1 MGRPRPRR
9 CGARLLG
16 GGPYISWSGGRA
28 GPRGL
33 LHPQQLR
40 GPVAVVAAGLAVR
53 HSGARVGLGE
63 EFMLSEFSRIL
74 SFLSS
79 SCFVW
84 GLAVRLPLPIF
95 PFLGYLEYA

>member
-1 MGRPRPRR
+1 MVP
-9 CGARLLG
+9 AF
-16 GGPYISWSGGRA
+16 WEGGRTSA
-28 GPRGL
+28 GPGAGQG
-33 LHPQQLR
+33 HPQQLR

>member
-1 MGRPRPRR
+1 MVPAFWEGGRTS
-9 CGARLLG
+9 A
-16 GGPYISWSGGRA
+16 GPGGRA

-40 GPVAVVAAGLAVR
+40 GPVAVVAAGLASPALG
-53 HSGARVGLGE
+53 SGSVWGK
-63 EFMLSEFSRIL
+63 S
-74 SFLSS
+74 SFNPSFHEYLVFIS
-79 SCFVW
+79 SCFMR

>member
-1 MGRPRPRR
+1 MVSAFWEGGRIS
-9 CGARLLG
+9 A
-16 GGPYISWSGGRA
+16 GPGGRA

-40 GPVAVVAAGLAVR
+40 GPVAVVAAGLAVC

-63 EFMLSEFSRIL
+63 GFMLSEFSRIL
-74 SFLSS
+74 GFLSS
-79 SCFVW
+79 SCFLW
-84 GLAVRLPLPIF
+84 GLAVRFSLPIF